1 MAFDA
6 PGHHA
11 QRQLHDSAGHLAP
24 RRRGYLDWLR
34 GLAVLIM
41 IEAHLLDSWTRS
53 PDREMPEFGVAMIVG
68 GMGAPLF
75 LFLAGVAVS
84 MSAGAKFRRGGD
96 ARRAS
101 AAVVKRGFEIFGLA
115 FLFRVQAWILGWSS
129 PRALLKV
136 DILNIMGPA
145 IAAAAALWGAATTA
159 RGKYLA
165 FAGATI
171 AIAFLTPVIR
181 GAAILAAL
189 PDPVEAYLRPVAGL
203 SNFVFLPWAAFVF
216 AGAVVGQAIDGTTTD
231 RHERTTNLVLGAAG
245 AAIAGVAYALS
256 HVRNPLF
263 DSYFWTTSP
272 AFFFMRTGAMTF
284 TIALAYA
291 WESRPGGADAWSP
304 FKQLGR
310 TSLFIYWIHIE
321 MVYGLISLPLHR
333 SLTWIQ
339 AWVAYA
345 LFVLFMLACAIVK
358 DYVVTAWRNRQRQAA
373 ATA

>member
-6 PGHHA
+6 PGHHV
-11 QRQLHDSAGHLAP
+11 QRQLHDRAGHVAP

-53 PDREMPEFGVAMIVG
+53 PDREMPEFGVAIIIG

-84 MSAGAKFRRGGD
+84 MSAGAKFRRSGN
-96 ARRAS
+96 ARQAS
-101 AAVVKRGFEIFGLA
+101 TAVVKRGLEIFGLA
-115 FLFRVQAWILGWSS
+115 YLFRIQAWILGWSAA
-129 PRALLKV
+129 RALLKV
-136 DILNIMGPA
+136 DILNIMGPS
-145 IAAAAALWGAATTA
+145 IAAAAALWGAARTV

-165 FAGATI
+165 FAGATL
-171 AIAFLTPVIR
+171 AIAFLSPVIR
-181 GAAILAAL
+181 GAPILAAL
-189 PDPVEAYLRPVAGL
+189 PDPVEAYFRPVAGL

-216 AGAVVGQAIDGTTTD
+216 AGAVVGLMIDATTTHRD
-231 RHERTTNLVLGAAG
+231 ERNVNLVLGTAG

-256 HVRNPLF
+256 NVRNPLF

-272 AFFFMRTGAMTF
+272 AFFFIRAGAMTF
-284 TIALAYA
+284 CVALAYA
-291 WESRPGGADAWSP
+291 WESRRGGADAWSP

-321 MVYGLISLPLHR
+321 MIYGLISLPLHR

-339 AWVAYA
+339 AWIAYA
-345 LFVLFMLACAIVK
+345 LFVLFMLACSIVK

>member
-1 MAFDA
+1 MTSPA
-6 PGHHA
+6 
-11 QRQLHDSAGHLAP
+11 S

-53 PDREMPEFGVAMIVG
+53 PDREMPEFGVAMIIG

-84 MSAGAKFRRGGD
+84 MSAGAKFRRSGD
-96 ARRAS
+96 PGQAS
-101 AAVVKRGFEIFGLA
+101 RAVVKRGFEVFGLA
-115 FLFRVQAWILGWSS
+115 YLFRVQAWILGWSS

-136 DILNIMGPA
+136 DILNIMGPS
-145 IAAAAALWGAATTA
+145 IAAAAALWGAAKTV
-159 RGKYLA
+159 RGRYLA
-165 FAGATI
+165 FAIATI
-171 AIAFLTPVIR
+171 AIGFLSPAIR
-181 GAAILAAL
+181 GAPILAAL
-189 PDPVEAYLRPVAGL
+189 PDPVEAYFRPVAGL

-216 AGAVVGQAIDGTTTD
+216 AGALVGQMLDGAATH
-231 RHERTTNLVLGAAG
+231 RHERNVNLVLAAAG
-245 AAIAGVAYALS
+245 AAIAGGSYALS
-256 HVRNPLF
+256 SVRNPLF

-272 AFFFMRTGAMTF
+272 AFFFMRTGVMTLSV
-284 TIALAYA
+284 ALAYA

-310 TSLFIYWIHIE
+310 TSLFIYWIHVE

-339 AWVAYA
+339 AWIAYA
-345 LFVLFMLACAIVK
+345 LFVLFMLACSIVK

>member
-203 SNFVFLPWAAFVF
+203 SNFVSCRGRP
-216 AGAVVGQAIDGTTTD
+216 
-231 RHERTTNLVLGAAG
+231 
-245 AAIAGVAYALS
+245 S
-256 HVRNPLF
+256 
-263 DSYFWTTSP
+263 SSP
-272 AFFFMRTGAMTF
+272 APSSDRRSTGPRPIVTNEPPTSCSGPRVRRSPASRTR
-284 TIALAYA
+284 
-291 WESRPGGADAWSP
+291 SRTCETPSSI
-304 FKQLGR
+304 LTSGR
-310 TSLFIYWIHIE
+310 RR
-321 MVYGLISLPLHR
+321 PR
-333 SLTWIQ
+333 S
-339 AWVAYA
+339 
-345 LFVLFMLACAIVK
+345 FSCG
-358 DYVVTAWRNRQRQAA
+358 RER
-373 ATA
+373 